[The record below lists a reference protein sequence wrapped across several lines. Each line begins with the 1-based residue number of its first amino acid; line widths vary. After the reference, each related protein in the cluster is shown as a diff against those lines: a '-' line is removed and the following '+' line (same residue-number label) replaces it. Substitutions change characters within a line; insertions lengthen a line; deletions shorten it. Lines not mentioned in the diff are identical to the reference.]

1 MSKYTLLLLT
11 VLLTSC
17 THNYEKPS
25 EKISDYSNSHNGAGI
40 YFVAFYCQ
48 NQRFPKDITELKS
61 MELDR
66 KANMI
71 RKFVAPEPVNW
82 LDFTHMTISYI
93 PGHLNLFSK
102 EIEPGIPIMRSQHEV
117 PRCKEGSF
125 VLESVKTNISVGANN

>member
-25 EKISDYSNSHNGAGI
+25 EKISEYFNSHNGAGI

-48 NQRFPKDITELKS
+48 NQRYPKDIQELRS

-71 RKFVAPEPVNW
+71 RKFVASEPVNW
-82 LDFTHMTISYI
+82 LDFTHMTITYI

-102 EIEPGIPIMRSQHEV
+102 EIRPGVPIMQSQHEV
-117 PRCKEGSF
+117 PACKDETF
-125 VLESVKTNISVGANN
+125 LLESVKTRISVGAAN